1 MIRGTVYKK
10 MSAVS
15 ASLQAAGV
23 GEYIAVRMID
33 HVPGRYWG
41 TKSARDIT
49 RYILTRYILTRWA
62 SGDFDSLL
70 CTFSGS
76 V

>member
-1 MIRGTVYKK
+1 MIRGTVWQK

-49 RYILTRYILTRWA
+49 RYILTRWA
-62 SGDFDSLL
+62 SGDFDSLMS
-70 CTFSGS
+70 TFSGT

>member
-1 MIRGTVYKK
+1 MMRGSIWGK
-10 MSAVS
+10 MQAVS
-15 ASLQAAGV
+15 ASLQSAGV
-23 GEYIAVRMID
+23 GEYIAVRMMD

-49 RYILTRYILTRWA
+49 RYILIRWA
-62 SGDFDSLL
+62 AGDFDSLL
-70 CTFSGS
+70 ATFSGT